1 MEEAQRLIELAA
13 ARHVSLCCCE
23 SFTCGLFASL
33 IGSVSGASAVF
44 KGGLVTYQSPMK
56 TVLAHVDPAL
66 IAQDGVISAQC
77 AKAMAC
83 NTREIMDCDYCV
95 SFTGNAGPSAMEG
108 KPAGLVYCAL
118 AGRNQVQVFEWQM
131 DLPRN
136 ELRREACRKMMQILI
151 GELSENQTS
160 CV

>member
-1 MEEAQRLIELAA
+1 MEEAKRLIELASA
-13 ARHVSLCCCE
+13 GDVSLCCCE

-33 IGSVSGASAVF
+33 LGSVSGASAVF
-44 KGGLVTYQSPMK
+44 KGGLVTYQSLMK

-66 IAQDGVISAQC
+66 IEQYGVISAPC
-77 AKAMAC
+77 AKAMAR

-108 KPAGLVYCAL
+108 KPAGLIYCAL
-118 AGRNQVQVFEWQM
+118 ADRNQVQVFEWQM

-136 ELRREACRKMMQILI
+136 ELRLEACRKMMQILI
-151 GELSENQTS
+151 RELNEKQIS